1 MPYNVTVATGMA
13 RRMYVLRGGVLA
25 RDCIARTLRIDVP
38 VTPNTVTS
46 CSGKSLLWLGP
57 EEWLLNVPEGEEDP
71 LAGGYSP
78 IECEETAVIVD
89 VSDHYTVISI
99 GGSESV
105 DVLSQACGIDLA
117 PESFSSGQCARC
129 AFART
134 TGILRPLDDRG
145 GYELIIESSYAK
157 YAEQWLTRAIGKGP
171 TVPA

>member
-1 MPYNVTVATGMA
+1 M
-13 RRMYVLRGGVLA
+13 
-25 RDCIARTLRIDVP
+25 
-38 VTPNTVTS
+38 
-46 CSGKSLLWLGP
+46 
-57 EEWLLNVPEGEEDP
+57 PEGEEDP

-117 PESFSSGQCARC
+117 PESFSPGQCARC

>member
-78 IECEETAVIVD
+78 IEAKVGPKDMMIQGFKEGLKLLGTGDKATLFIPYYLAYGETESRGIPAKSNLIFEVEIVD
-89 VSDHYTVISI
+89 
-99 GGSESV
+99 
-105 DVLSQACGIDLA
+105 Q
-117 PESFSSGQCARC
+117 
-129 AFART
+129 
-134 TGILRPLDDRG
+134 
-145 GYELIIESSYAK
+145 K
-157 YAEQWLTRAIGKGP
+157 
-171 TVPA
+171 